1 MANQYTGS
9 FEHIVK
15 DKFNCSA
22 KEALINCQ
30 TDGLSYAEA
39 GKRLGFKH
47 GTIRK
52 WANKLDIRLR
62 AGEPP
67 KLRKDQ
73 FLKLF
78 RAPNLNQYNVLSR
91 SWLNTE
97 KLATA

>member
-15 DKFNCSA
+15 DKYNCTA
-22 KEALINCQ
+22 QEALIECQ
-30 TDGLSYAEA
+30 KDGLSYAEA
-39 GKRLGFKH
+39 GEKLGFKH

-52 WANKLDIRLR
+52 WANKLDIKLR
-62 AGEPP
+62 AGDPP

-78 RAPNLNQYNVLSR
+78 RSETMNQYNVLSR
-91 SWLNTE
+91 SWLANI
-97 KLATA
+97 KIA